1 MAWTYAEALTY
12 LNRFINYEKRSNTTY
27 SSDAF
32 RVGRVRRLLA
42 RLGDPHTR
50 YLSAIIA
57 GTKGKGSTAAL
68 LEAMLRAAGLRT
80 GFYSSPH
87 LHTMRERLRLG
98 GAPITEADLARL
110 VEERIAPVADPIV
123 AAGDPDEV
131 PTYYEL
137 VTALAFLYFAEAGV
151 DFAVL
156 EVGLGGRLDATNV
169 VQPALAVIT
178 PISYDHMAI
187 LGDTLGQIAFEKA
200 GIIKE
205 GGVALSAPQS
215 EEAATVIARVAVER
229 HARLYHPADLLV
241 PGPADG
247 TVIRD
252 ADGVPLGRQ
261 IDLRLREPGGGAI
274 QARLPLLGRHQVAN
288 AHTATAAVLLLR
300 GNGPETLRRLPPDA
314 LAAAVARGIAQ
325 VDWPGRLEILSR
337 APLIVVDGAHN
348 GESALRLR
356 EALGEDFGVAGR
368 AVVYVFG
375 VNQGHSAPDIIRELA
390 PLAAQV
396 VLAPILTSAR
406 STTPAELAPLWEA
419 YGVPATPAESVR
431 AALAQATELA
441 GRLPGRLICAT
452 GSLYLVGEAR
462 EAFGRS
468 LGHDPV

>member
-1 MAWTYAEALTY
+1 MSWTYAEALTY
-12 LNRFINYEKRSNTTY
+12 LNQFINYEKRSNTTY
-27 SSDAF
+27 TSDAF

-50 YLSAIIA
+50 YPSAIIA

-68 LEAMLRAAGLRT
+68 LDAMLRAAGLRT

-87 LHTMRERLRLG
+87 LHTMRERMRLDG
-98 GAPITEADLARL
+98 VPIPEADLARL
-110 VEERIAPVADPIV
+110 VETRLAPVAGPLL
-123 AAGDPDEV
+123 AGGDPDEV

-137 VTALAFLYFAEAGV
+137 LTALAFLYFAEAGI

-169 VQPALAVIT
+169 VTPALAVIT

-205 GGVALSAPQS
+205 GEVVLSAPQP
-215 EEAATVIARVAVER
+215 EEAAGVIARVAAER
-229 HARLYHPADLLV
+229 QATLYHPADLLV

-247 TVIRD
+247 TGIRD
-252 ADGVPLGRQ
+252 AEGIPLGRQ
-261 IDLRLREPGGGAI
+261 VDLRLREPGGGAI
-274 QARLPLLGRHQVAN
+274 RARLPLLGRHQVAN
-288 AHTATAAVLLLR
+288 AHTAAAGVLLLR
-300 GNGPETLRRLPPDA
+300 ENGPDTLRRLPPDA
-314 LAAAVARGIAQ
+314 LAAAIARGIAR

-337 APLIVVDGAHN
+337 APLTVVDGAHN

-356 EALGEDFGVAGR
+356 EALEEDFGVVGR
-368 AVVYVFG
+368 QVVYVFG

-406 STTPAELAPLWEA
+406 STPPADLAPLWESL
-419 YGVPATPAESVR
+419 GVPVTPAADVR
-431 AALAQATELA
+431 AALAQAADLA
-441 GRLPGRLICAT
+441 PRTGARLICAT

-468 LGHDPV
+468 LGHDPA